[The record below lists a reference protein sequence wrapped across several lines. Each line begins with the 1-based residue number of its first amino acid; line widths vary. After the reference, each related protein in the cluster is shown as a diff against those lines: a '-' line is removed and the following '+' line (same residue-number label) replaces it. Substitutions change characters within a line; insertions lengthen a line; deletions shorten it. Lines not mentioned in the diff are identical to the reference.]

1 MSFDLAINNLQQR
14 QWQTQPFAAPVPIA
28 DLPTP
33 ALLINEALLDANIAK
48 MADYLGDRKV
58 GFRPH
63 SKTHKCPVIAHKQ
76 MAAGAVG
83 ICTAKLS
90 EALVMVEAG
99 LNDVLITSP
108 LASASKI
115 AVLADL
121 STRANGLAI
130 VVDQVANLELIIDAL
145 STQNSTQNST
155 QGSAQD
161 STQGQLGIVVDVDV
175 AMGRTGTRSL
185 DTMLQIAKLAE
196 AHSQLHFVGLQ
207 HYAGHVMHIDG
218 FAERQKQSLALWEQ
232 VAERVATLE
241 ANGLAPKI
249 VSGAGTGTYN
259 IDSAVPCITDLQV
272 GSYIFMDQE
281 YLQIGSE
288 HGAVFNDFEVSLTLA
303 ATGISQPMA
312 ERAFTVDAGYKSF
325 ASDSVNPEPID
336 LPGAKFRFGGDEHGI
351 VVLPKPGGDAAPIDS
366 NNLVGRVHQF
376 VTPHC
381 DPTVN
386 LHDYYYVHDGEMVYE
401 AWPITGRGCSW

>member
-1 MSFDLAINNLQQR
+1 MSFDLAISNLQQR
-14 QWQTQPFAAPVPIA
+14 QWQKLPFATPVPIA
-28 DLPTP
+28 ELPTP
-33 ALLINEALLDANIAK
+33 ALLVNESLLDANIQK
-48 MADYLGDRKV
+48 MAAYLSDRKV

-90 EALVMVEAG
+90 EAIVMVGAG
-99 LNDVLITSP
+99 LNDILITSP
-108 LASASKI
+108 LATASKL

-121 STRANGLAI
+121 STRATGLSI
-130 VVDQVANLELIIDAL
+130 VVDQVANLELAAAAL
-145 STQNSTQNST
+145 PEE
-155 QGSAQD
+155 GM
-161 STQGQLGIVVDVDV
+161 LGIVVDVDI

-185 DTMLQIAKLAE
+185 DTMLQLAKFAE
-196 AHSQLHFVGLQ
+196 AHPQLQFVGLQ
-207 HYAGHVMHIDG
+207 HYAGHVMHIEG
-218 FAERQKQSLALWEQ
+218 FTERQQQSLALWEQ
-232 VAERVATLE
+232 VTAQVAALT
-241 ANGLAPKI
+241 AAGLAPKI

-259 IDSAVPCITDLQV
+259 IDSAVSCVTDLQV

-281 YLQIGSE
+281 YLQIGGE
-288 HGAVFNDFEVSLTLA
+288 HGDRFDDFAVSLTLA
-303 ATGISQPMA
+303 ATGISQPLA
-312 ERAFTVDAGYKSF
+312 ERAFTVDAGFKSF
-325 ASDSVNPEPID
+325 ASDTVNPEPLD

-351 VVLPKPGGDAAPIDS
+351 VVLPKPGGATAPIEA

-401 AWPITGRGCSW
+401 AWPIAGRGCSW

>member
-1 MSFDLAINNLQQR
+1 MSFDLALDNLRQR
-14 QWQTQPFAAPVPIA
+14 QWQKLPFATPVPIA

-33 ALLINEALLDANIAK
+33 ALLVNESLLDANIQK
-48 MADYLGDRKV
+48 MAGYLGERQV

-90 EALVMVEAG
+90 EAIVMAGAG
-99 LNDVLITSP
+99 LNEILITSP
-108 LASASKI
+108 LASMSKM

-121 STRANGLAI
+121 SSAVTGLSI
-130 VVDQVANLELIIDAL
+130 VVDQMANLELIVEAL
-145 STQNSTQNST
+145 PE
-155 QGSAQD
+155 QGK
-161 STQGQLGIVVDVDV
+161 LGIVADVDV
-175 AMGRTGTRSL
+175 AMGRTGTRNL
-185 DTMLQIAKLAE
+185 DTMLQIAKFSE
-196 AHSQLHFVGLQ
+196 AHPQLHFVGLQ

-218 FAERQKQSLALWEQ
+218 FTERQTQSLALWEQ
-232 VAERVATLE
+232 VAEHVE
-241 ANGLAPKI
+241 ALTAKGLAPKV

-259 IDSAVPCITDLQV
+259 IDSAVACVTDLQV
-272 GSYIFMDQE
+272 GSYVFMDQE
-281 YLQIGSE
+281 YLQIGGE
-288 HGAVFNDFEVSLTLA
+288 HSDLFDDFEVSLTLA

-312 ERAFTVDAGYKSF
+312 GRAFTVDAGFKSL
-325 ASDSVNPEPID
+325 ASDTVNPEPID

-351 VVLPKPGGDAAPIDS
+351 VILPKPGGDTPPIEA

>member
-1 MSFDLAINNLQQR
+1 MTFDLAIDNLQQR
-14 QWQTQPFAAPVPIA
+14 QWQKRPFTSPVPIA

-33 ALLINEALLDANIAK
+33 ALLVNESLLDANIQK
-48 MADYLGDRKV
+48 MAGYLGERNV

-63 SKTHKCPVIAHKQ
+63 SKTHKCPIIAHKQ

-90 EALVMVEAG
+90 EAIVMVGAG
-99 LNDVLITSP
+99 LNNVLITSP
-108 LASASKI
+108 LASATKI
-115 AVLADL
+115 SVLAEL
-121 STRANGLAI
+121 STKATGLAI
-130 VVDQVANLELIIDAL
+130 VVDQVANLELILDGLPA
-145 STQNSTQNST
+145 
-155 QGSAQD
+155 AAR
-161 STQGQLGIVVDVDV
+161 LGIVVDIDI

-185 DTMLQIAKLAE
+185 DTMLQIAKLAD
-196 AHSQLHFVGLQ
+196 ASPQLEFLGLQ

-218 FAERQKQSLALWEQ
+218 FTQRQEQSLALWEQ
-232 VAERVATLE
+232 VTERVEVLASH
-241 ANGLAPKI
+241 GLPPKI

-259 IDSAVPCITDLQV
+259 IDSAVSCVTDLQV

-281 YLQIGSE
+281 YLQIGGE
-288 HGAVFNDFEVSLTLA
+288 HSDLFDDFAVSLTLA

-312 ERAFTVDAGYKSF
+312 GRAFTVDAGYKSF
-325 ASDSVNPEPID
+325 ASDTVNPEPIG

-351 VVLPKPGGDAAPIDS
+351 VVLPKPGGDLAPIEA

-386 LHDYYYVHDGEMVYE
+386 LHDFYYVHDGEMVYE